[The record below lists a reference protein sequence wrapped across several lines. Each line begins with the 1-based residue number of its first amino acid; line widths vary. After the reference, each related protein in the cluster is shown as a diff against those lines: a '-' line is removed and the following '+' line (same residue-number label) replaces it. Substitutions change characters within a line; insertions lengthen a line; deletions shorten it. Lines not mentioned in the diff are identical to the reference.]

1 MRPSRAILAACIL
14 ALASIGWAQ
23 EEITGQLSIGGG
35 TAAGLHVDADVA
47 SSGIGI
53 FVEKGIGT
61 AGKELAGPG
70 PAYVTIAQ
78 SATADAPSLLLSSHN
93 SAATQPGV
101 ISFRHSRGT
110 YASPTA
116 TQANDVLGTILW
128 QPFGGA
134 AAWGTG
140 DAGLET
146 YSTETTTAT
155 ARGTK
160 MSFYNTTTGT
170 ATLNRWDL
178 GWTSEATRLQ
188 TLPTGTTP
196 TFYGWGRDAVGNTTE
211 TTAGLRTPVPA
222 IHVFSMTCAVTPN
235 AGTGS
240 DALTFALRDDAADVT
255 GITGCT
261 ITTSATSCAVKVATP
276 TAVATGSL
284 MAISVTG
291 TSSPAATEGWCTVIY
306 TVDAWSN

>member
-1 MRPSRAILAACIL
+1 MRLPRAILAACVL
-14 ALASIGWAQ
+14 ALTSVGWAQ
-23 EEITGQLSIGGG
+23 EEITGQLSVGGG
-35 TAAGLHVDADVA
+35 TAAGVHVDADVS
-47 SSGIGI
+47 SSGIGL
-53 FVEKGIGT
+53 FVEKGVGT
-61 AGKELAGPG
+61 AGKELAGPAN
-70 PAYVTIAQ
+70 AYVTIAQ

-93 SAATQPGV
+93 STATQPG
-101 ISFRHSRGT
+101 ILTFRHSRGT

-116 TQANDVLGTILW
+116 TQLGDVLGTIMW

-134 AAWGTG
+134 PAWGTG
-140 DAGLET
+140 DAAIEA
-146 YSTETTTAT
+146 YAADTTTAS

-160 MSFYNTTTGT
+160 ISFYNTSVGA

-178 GWTSEATRLQ
+178 GYTTVSTRLQ

-196 TFYGWGRDAVGNTTE
+196 TFYGWGRDAAGNTTE

-222 IHVFSMTCAVTPN
+222 IHVFAMTCAVTPN

-240 DALTFALRDDAADVT
+240 DALTFALRDDAANVT

-261 ITTSATSCAVKVATP
+261 ITTSATSCRVRVATP
-276 TAVATGSL
+276 TAVADGSL

-291 TSSPAATEGWCTVIY
+291 TSSPVATEGWCTVFY
-306 TVDAWSN
+306 TVDAWTN